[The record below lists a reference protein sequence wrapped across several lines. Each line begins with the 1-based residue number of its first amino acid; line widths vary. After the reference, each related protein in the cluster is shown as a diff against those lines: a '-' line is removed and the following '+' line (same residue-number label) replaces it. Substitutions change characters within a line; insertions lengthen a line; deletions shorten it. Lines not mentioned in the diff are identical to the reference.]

1 MTAYLAEAEELRL
14 FTRIESNFECL
25 RREGRVAGVLSGWGD
40 ALQGK
45 YRRDAAEKGDLSP
58 GQSYALQRWLAG
70 SLSGR
75 GAMVEF
81 LQCDRVKMWRERR
94 FFLSREHAYGDC
106 GPFALPKPAR
116 VSDWCGLS
124 MDVLQTE
131 WLFVHVFSRPPQ
143 ALIYETLLLCAEDA
157 LERKPEDLTAQQ
169 INLALRK
176 LALINFPAARNARQ
190 QNDSFIA
197 ATPNASHWAPS
208 STLLLLISHSVPAH
222 YALLCI

>member
-58 GQSYALQRWLAG
+58 GQSHALRRWLAG

-94 FFLSREHAYGDC
+94 AS
-106 GPFALPKPAR
+106 
-116 VSDWCGLS
+116 
-124 MDVLQTE
+124 
-131 WLFVHVFSRPPQ
+131 FS
-143 ALIYETLLLCAEDA
+143 AG
-157 LERKPEDLTAQQ
+157 
-169 INLALRK
+169 
-176 LALINFPAARNARQ
+176 
-190 QNDSFIA
+190 
-197 ATPNASHWAPS
+197 
-208 STLLLLISHSVPAH
+208 
-222 YALLCI
+222 